1 VNTPFQLFVHRFI
14 GVLCLVLSLI
24 GIFVLLHH
32 PTLAGGTTLAVQA
45 SLKRVSGALI
55 WVHAGMI
62 SISMLLAI
70 CMAHYSQWRAT
81 QSRSGA
87 WSSAANVIFL
97 IGTVALCLA
106 ALINGFVAPAWLER
120 LAVHE
125 SREGIASVLWIF
137 NQKLTMWGGL
147 SMLAAIVFWSQDWCW
162 DGTLASQQRA
172 YAALQSLLAII
183 TANWLVEQSA
193 HLGVHAM
200 QALWVVISLW
210 LVSAGEAL
218 LRTQSK
224 SAPTPTLQA

>member
-1 VNTPFQLFVHRFI
+1 MNISFQLFVHRLI
-14 GVLCLVLSLI
+14 GVLLLVLSLL

-32 PTLAGGTTLAVQA
+32 PTLAGSTTFAVQA
-45 SLKRVSGALI
+45 SLKRISSAII
-55 WVHAGMI
+55 WVHAAMI

-70 CMAHYSQWRAT
+70 CMKHYSQWRAT
-81 QSRSGA
+81 KSRAGA
-87 WSSAANVIFL
+87 WSSAANEIFL

-106 ALINGFVAPAWLER
+106 ALINGFVAPAWLEQ

-162 DGTLASQQRA
+162 DSTLGRKQRA
-172 YAALQSLLAII
+172 IAALQSLLAIV
-183 TANWLVEQSA
+183 TAIWLVEQSA

-210 LVSAGEAL
+210 LVSAGVAL
-218 LRTQSK
+218 LCTQSK
-224 SAPTPTLQA
+224 SAPAPALKA